1 MVGIHLVAR
10 AEVGKLT
17 MSPTPLG
24 AVDASPANKG
34 QRNVDYALEGTHMA
48 DIYDGDKLKPGMA
61 FTGPAII
68 EDSGSTV
75 VVHPGNNV
83 HIDAY
88 SNIHIDLGE
97 AK

>member
-1 MVGIHLVAR
+1 
-10 AEVGKLT
+10 
-17 MSPTPLG
+17 
-24 AVDASPANKG
+24 
-34 QRNVDYALEGTHMA
+34 MA